1 MYRFLLATFLFIF
14 LTGCSGLQTK
24 QEYDKSAEDAVSVK
38 FEGKTF
44 VIQDDLN
51 KSSAFVSEDAA
62 TDFFKSYVEGAFLT
76 LIDLTAP
83 VSQFEGA
90 MLIYLEENKEGQCD
104 IKRSNFISDNLGG
117 GLGYEIYYECE

>member
-1 MYRFLLATFLFIF
+1 MYRFLLATILLIL
-14 LTGCSGLQTK
+14 LTGCSGLQTAR
-24 QEYDKSAEDAVSVK
+24 EYDKNAEAAVSVK

-51 KSSAFVSEDAA
+51 KSSAMVYEDIA
-62 TDFFKSYVEGAFLT
+62 TGFFKSAVEGAFLT

-90 MLIYLEENKEGQCD
+90 MLIYLDENKESECD

-117 GLGYEIYYECE
+117 GLGYEIFYDCE